1 LVILQIYIRYG
12 GKFNYKYGTMNSE
25 AIISVNKRISGL
37 TNSPIFVSPQLSG
50 SLEDLK
56 RTEPKARQV
65 YRRYLDELEDADAKE
80 LAIHR
85 RVNRQNYSWVTIR
98 LPTAQKRS
106 LHTLEDRRHVDDI
119 DCTPSGSLA
128 SSRVFG

>member
-1 LVILQIYIRYG
+1 VGLPIL
-12 GKFNYKYGTMNSE
+12 
-25 AIISVNKRISGL
+25 
-37 TNSPIFVSPQLSG
+37 PIFVSPQLSG

-65 YRRYLDELEDADAKE
+65 YRRYLDELDDADAKE

-106 LHTLEDRRHVDDI
+106 LHTLEDRRRVDF
-119 DCTPSGSLA
+119 DCTPLGSLA
-128 SSRVFG
+128 SSRVFGVAS